1 MRLPRY
7 TDGPVDGPSTLLVHG
22 LSSIASSWWRVAAH
36 LAERGRRVTA
46 VDLRGHGEADRADSY
61 RITDYAADLLGVQ
74 PDRGGPWDLVVAHS
88 LGGTSSLRAAA
99 EDTSWTSRLVL
110 VDPVLAPDARGLA
123 RIRAGILRDVEH
135 ATAESVRAGHPRW
148 HERDVAAK
156 MAAMEHVEAA
166 TVVASTDDLSEW
178 QVADRL
184 RSLPLPTLLIAADP
198 ELGGLL
204 PPQLAESL
212 AAVNP
217 RVEAVTVPGSGHNI
231 HRDDPEAFLRILDGF
246 LQTPNPPVGPATGS
260 GPDRTAAAAQP
271 TGTGPPTTLRSAPKY
286 PSR

>member
-7 TDGPVDGPSTLLVHG
+7 TSGPEDGPPTLLVHG

-36 LAERGRRVTA
+36 LAGRGRRVTA
-46 VDLRGHGEADRADSY
+46 VDLRGHGAADRADSY
-61 RITDYAADLLGVQ
+61 AISDYAADLLGVH

-99 EDTSWTSRLVL
+99 EDPSWTSRLVL

-123 RIRAGILRDVEH
+123 RIRAGIVRDVEH
-135 ATAESVRAGHPRW
+135 ATAESVRAAHPRW
-148 HERDVAAK
+148 DERDIAAK

-166 TVVASTDDLSEW
+166 TVVASTEDLSEW

-198 ELGGLL
+198 EVGGLL
-204 PPQLAESL
+204 PPEL
-212 AAVNP
+212 AAALAAANP
-217 RVEAVTVPGSGHNI
+217 EVRAVTVPGAGHNI
-231 HRDDPEAFLRILDGF
+231 HRDTPEAFLTLLDGI
-246 LQTPNPPVGPATGS
+246 S
-260 GPDRTAAAAQP
+260 
-271 TGTGPPTTLRSAPKY
+271 
-286 PSR
+286 